1 MPVLDLTVDELVVLD
16 RLLGN
21 QTGRDLEGYIL
32 HDVFGGAY
40 LGVDPKVDSA
50 QVVSLVQH
58 FRAVFET
65 IYDKVQAASK

>member
-1 MPVLDLTVDELVVLD
+1 MPVLDLTVGELVVLD

-21 QTGRDLEGYIL
+21 QTGRDLNGYVL
-32 HDVFGGAY
+32 HDVFIEAY

-50 QVVSLVQH
+50 HVVSLMQH
-58 FRAVFET
+58 FQAVFET